1 LSVLQLETLSIIVP
15 TLNEARDVPATLEA
29 LQPQRARGHE
39 VLVVDGG
46 SGDGTRELARGLADR
61 VVSAPRGRASQ
72 MNAGAA
78 LAHGE
83 VLLFLHAD
91 TRLPENADALVVR
104 GLAESGRAWGRF
116 DVRIEG
122 KSALLGLV
130 AFFMNLRSR
139 VSGIA
144 TGDQAMFVRRD
155 AFRRAGGF
163 PPLELMEDIA
173 LSRALKALSPPLC
186 LADKALT
193 SGRRWER
200 RGVLRTVFL
209 MGWLRLQFF
218 FGVAPER
225 LARMY
230 DGEPPEAGCRVLVFA
245 KAPEPGAAKTRLI
258 PVLGEAG
265 AAALH
270 RRLVHH
276 VLGIAN
282 EADLGPVELWC
293 TPDPAHPFF
302 AGCARSFG
310 VSLHAQGEGDLGERM
325 ERALGAALARSA
337 RAILVGSDIPA
348 LSGRYLRDAD
358 AALRAGA
365 EAAIGPA
372 EDGGYVLIGLARRV
386 PELFRGVPWGTP
398 AVLEETRR
406 RVVALGLRCRE
417 LPVLWDVD
425 RPEDLTRLPQEI
437 LGQWRRRHLLVAE
450 SGAIDKALTRKEEP

>member
-1 LSVLQLETLSIIVP
+1 MSVLESETLSIIVP

-46 SGDGTRELARGLADR
+46 SRDGTRELARGLADR

-78 LAHGE
+78 LARGE
-83 VLLFLHAD
+83 ILLFLHAD

-122 KSALLGLV
+122 KSPLLSLV

-139 VSGIA
+139 LSGIA
-144 TGDQAMFVRRD
+144 TGDQAIFVRRD
-155 AFRRAGGF
+155 AFHRAGGF

-230 DGEPPEAGCRVLVFA
+230 DGEPR
-245 KAPEPGAAKTRLI
+245 
-258 PVLGEAG
+258 
-265 AAALH
+265 
-270 RRLVHH
+270 
-276 VLGIAN
+276 
-282 EADLGPVELWC
+282 
-293 TPDPAHPFF
+293 
-302 AGCARSFG
+302 
-310 VSLHAQGEGDLGERM
+310 
-325 ERALGAALARSA
+325 
-337 RAILVGSDIPA
+337 
-348 LSGRYLRDAD
+348 
-358 AALRAGA
+358 
-365 EAAIGPA
+365 
-372 EDGGYVLIGLARRV
+372 
-386 PELFRGVPWGTP
+386 
-398 AVLEETRR
+398 
-406 RVVALGLRCRE
+406 
-417 LPVLWDVD
+417 
-425 RPEDLTRLPQEI
+425 
-437 LGQWRRRHLLVAE
+437 
-450 SGAIDKALTRKEEP
+450 